1 MWRQIRLGQVMVE
14 MTCLSSYSEVTSQK
28 SIGHLSCLALI
39 EVMWAAV
46 KELKHHSAPEE
57 WHPSEGSVLASG
69 VEDDAI
75 FQWDLAVERE
85 AAEEGEDVPEQ
96 LLFVHRS
103 QQEVKELHWHP
114 QIPGLLVSTAHSGF
128 NIFKTISCYF
138 SAPQPRVLVNSC
150 SSSRTPPAS
159 WESF

>member
-85 AAEEGEDVPEQ
+85 AAEEGEIS
-96 LLFVHRS
+96 LHRS
-103 QQEVKELHWHP
+103 R
-114 QIPGLLVSTAHSGF
+114 A
-128 NIFKTISCYF
+128 
-138 SAPQPRVLVNSC
+138 
-150 SSSRTPPAS
+150 SSSTRAALPERLPRLGSLSDPQQQSAFLIFPGRGGGEEGTADP
-159 WESF
+159 